1 MAHGFLSYQ
10 DTRGEVDY
18 LGKIISA
25 VKKYLDNREKKET
38 VADVVATKVQV
49 LNETKQV
56 SGRTPS
62 LLTGGSGSGGQTP
75 LQRMLGGS
83 AYQKAAESSV
93 INPEVMGG
101 ALTKSMG
108 FNGRPLRA
116 EGFAGD
122 AIVDIGA
129 TNLGVDR
136 GFGGGSTEVV
146 QAIDRLTFVTMS
158 LVAATKEQT
167 QQQGMIAAAQQQQA
181 EKLARQAKASA
192 EESALEMG
200 GDLSGN
206 SPYQRLLSGATNAMG
221 GSGGRGGGGPG
232 MGIGGKSLAK
242 NILKSATKR
251 GAARTGTRLGAALG
265 GKMLGGMGARMGAKL
280 GAKSVGKVAGGAIAK
295 SLGKKIP
302 LVGLGLGAVFAA
314 QRAMQGDFVGAGLE
328 LASGAASTVP
338 GIGTAGSVGIDAALA
353 ARDMMTPFAE
363 GGIVSGP
370 TNALIGE
377 EGKEGVFPLSG
388 SEGKKT
394 FIKFGEGI
402 LEAQKRNRKEFAK
415 LQGEGLAEYFDKK
428 PWWENLLDGLKN
440 ILPKWLRGDNDPSN
454 RRNRRGAVTPT
465 STMLPA
471 SGTAVKGSYDSFLGG
486 KPALTS
492 GFGLRNTGIAGASTD
507 HRGIDIGVD
516 PGAEVKAIQTGKV
529 VDIYKDFG
537 GHGDGIVV
545 EHADGSRN
553 IYGHVQSQVQVGD
566 DVKAGDKIA
575 LIKEWKDPNYPA
587 GRQHLHLERIE
598 GGNHIDPQTYLNKL
612 QAEDQKEV
620 KADVDKIVKDQKK
633 LKPLSK
639 LLENSRETGSAE
651 VEGVGTMTRINT
663 RGGQFQTKFTDSAG
677 NSIDRATFM
686 EKVKSVYGKDS
697 TTSTET
703 NITDQQVVPVPEG
716 FMLEPVSAET
726 GNPLAT
732 ASQQV
737 MSPLFARGAGTTINN
752 FYGTGA
758 NQSGGNAPANVPIAA
773 GSESM
778 GLTSFITVL
787 APAVV

>member
-38 VADVVATKVQV
+38 IADVVATKVQV

-62 LLTGGSGSGGQTP
+62 LLTGGNGSGGQTP
-75 LQRMLGGS
+75 LQRMLGSS

-108 FNGRPLRA
+108 FSGRPLRA

-122 AIVDIGA
+122 AIIDIGA

-136 GFGGGSTEVV
+136 GFGGGSAEVV

-221 GSGGRGGGGPG
+221 GSGGRGGPG
-232 MGIGGKSLAK
+232 MGIGGKALAK

-251 GAARTGTRLGAALG
+251 GAARTGTRLGAAFG

-314 QRAMQGDFVGAGLE
+314 QRAMAGDFVGAGLE

-402 LEAQKRNRKEFAK
+402 LEAQKRNKREYSK
-415 LQGEGLAEYFDKK
+415 LQASGLSEYYDKQNG
-428 PWWENLLDGLKN
+428 WEKFGNWLKN
-440 ILPKWLRGDNDPSN
+440 IFPWSNPDKDPNSNNKFNLFDPSTWFN
-454 RRNRRGAVTPT
+454 NSNSKTPT
-465 STMLPA
+465 DTTGSSPMIGSGPGGSGQDFLTLATIA
-471 SGTAVKGSYDSFLGG
+471 SLESGSAQGQADVAQSVYNRLGDTGQKYGKSIVEILTRQGQYQVAFKDPTA
-486 KPALTS
+486 TS
-492 GFGLRNTGIAGASTD
+492 GAGTQVADVFKNIKSEND
-507 HRGIDIGVD
+507 
-516 PGAEVKAIQTGKV
+516 AVKAIQYYYESRGQSISEDEARKRFKSASKAISDPELRKLSAEFVGGRTEFLSSGSKVTGSDV
-529 VDIYKDFG
+529 VWRGSGSDNKFFAQY
-537 GHGDGIVV
+537 
-545 EHADGSRN
+545 GSRTQLQRGAQAPPKGLFN
-553 IYGHVQSQVQVGD
+553 ISKPASSGLSPTADDMNWYNKQMQESQSF
-566 DVKAGDKIA
+566 
-575 LIKEWKDPNYPA
+575 LP
-587 GRQHLHLERIE
+587 
-598 GGNHIDPQTYLNKL
+598 
-612 QAEDQKEV
+612 
-620 KADVDKIVKDQKK
+620 
-633 LKPLSK
+633 
-639 LLENSRETGSAE
+639 SA
-651 VEGVGTMTRINT
+651 
-663 RGGQFQTKFTDSAG
+663 
-677 NSIDRATFM
+677 
-686 EKVKSVYGKDS
+686 
-697 TTSTET
+697 
-703 NITDQQVVPVPEG
+703 
-716 FMLEPVSAET
+716 AET
-726 GNPLAT
+726 GNGLST

-778 GLTSFITVL
+778 GLTSYITAL
-787 APAVV
+787 TPAVIS